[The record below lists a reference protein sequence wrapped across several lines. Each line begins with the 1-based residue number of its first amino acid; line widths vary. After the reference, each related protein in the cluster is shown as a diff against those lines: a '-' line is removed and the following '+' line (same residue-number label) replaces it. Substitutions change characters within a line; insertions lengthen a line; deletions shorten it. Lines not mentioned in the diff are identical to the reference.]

1 MDCRHHITATRIGG
15 RFCQLRAD
23 STTLPAFLL
32 NESTWVVR
40 AQSEQNRRRS
50 DLTLGIQQKFKL
62 GRRDAR
68 VAGSLAVIGPSLRA
82 RACAREIIE
91 EFRLRFHSPWVR
103 GPGRTKRKP
112 RALVASR
119 IAWLTVVADTVTIGT
134 CLDRIPGVCRAGW
147 SPARFSCLPP
157 PEPAMRR
164 HALYAAPTDPEA
176 KFFDDFSSC

>member
-1 MDCRHHITATRIGG
+1 LAHRP

-82 RACAREIIE
+82 RACAREKSLKNFASGSTHHGYADRAHQAETARTGGIADSLADRCCRYSHNRYLSRPDPRRVQS
-91 EFRLRFHSPWVR
+91 RLE
-103 GPGRTKRKP
+103 P
-112 RALVASR
+112 RSFFMFAAARAGNAASR
-119 IAWLTVVADTVTIGT
+119 PL
-134 CLDRIPGVCRAGW
+134 C
-147 SPARFSCLPP
+147 SPNRSGSKIL
-157 PEPAMRR
+157 R
-164 HALYAAPTDPEA
+164 
-176 KFFDDFSSC
+176 

>member
-1 MDCRHHITATRIGG
+1 MDGGLSCLITLILIIGVRCHPILVTPGCCRHHITATRIGG

-82 RACAREIIE
+82 RACAREKSLKN
-91 EFRLRFHSPWVR
+91 F
-103 GPGRTKRKP
+103 
-112 RALVASR
+112 ASGS
-119 IAWLTVVADTVTIGT
+119 THHGYAD
-134 CLDRIPGVCRAGW
+134 R
-147 SPARFSCLPP
+147 
-157 PEPAMRR
+157 
-164 HALYAAPTDPEA
+164 AAPSGNRA
-176 KFFDDFSSC
+176 HWWHRG